1 MGSLAG
7 NVRLRRWAGIV
18 ILAVPALACSSTK
31 EFEAIQAQLADVQ
44 THVLQLQK
52 ENPTKD
58 QVVALGTEV
67 REQVQALLHAEADMR
82 VEVEK
87 LAAQI
92 DQLESRLEDTNFR
105 LQQLAQQIAATNQEL
120 QAFRDAAL
128 ARATDSAPRSLSAPA
143 NVADPQSLYDTAYAD
158 FQRGNYDLAILGFRQ
173 YLEVAADTELADN
186 ATYWMG
192 ECYYRQGKYQ
202 KAASQFD
209 EVITQ
214 FQRSERI
221 ASALLK
227 KGYAY
232 LELGQRAQG
241 VVQLQHVMR
250 EFPGSDEAQLAEQRL
265 AALGIDGGP

>member
-1 MGSLAG
+1 MGGFAE
-7 NVRLRRWAGIV
+7 RLKLRHWAGIACM
-18 ILAVPALACSSTK
+18 AVPALACSSTA
-31 EFEAIQAQLADVQ
+31 ELETIQAQLADVQ
-44 THVLQLQK
+44 THVLQMQQD
-52 ENPTKD
+52 NPTKD
-58 QVVALGTEV
+58 QITALGTEV
-67 REQVQALLHAEADMR
+67 GEHIRALLRAEADMR

-92 DQLESRLEDTNFR
+92 DQLESRLDDTNFR
-105 LQQLAQQIAATNQEL
+105 LQQLAQRIDATNQEL
-120 QAFRDAAL
+120 QAFRDAAQS
-128 ARATDSAPRSLSAPA
+128 RAEDNAPRSLAAPA
-143 NVADPQSLYDTAYAD
+143 DVADPQSLYDTAYAD

-173 YLEVAADTELADN
+173 YLEIADDTELADN
-186 ATYWMG
+186 ATYWIG